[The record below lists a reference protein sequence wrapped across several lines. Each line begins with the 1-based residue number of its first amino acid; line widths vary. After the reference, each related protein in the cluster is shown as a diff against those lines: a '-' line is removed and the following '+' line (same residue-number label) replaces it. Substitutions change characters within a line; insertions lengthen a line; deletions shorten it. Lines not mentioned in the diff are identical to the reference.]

1 MRALWNEDRLR
12 ENDMDTIQIE
22 GWEGRL
28 GQGLAPR
35 QLQATIYAALDMTA
49 KEIARCMGCSHY
61 TVKQQL
67 DDARFKLGNQRTT
80 RGLCLE
86 AMRRGIIAP
95 LMVALLI
102 GAGNVHQIQPVR
114 RPDAPRAQTVVR
126 IQRLEE
132 SQLAA

>member
-1 MRALWNEDRLR
+1 
-12 ENDMDTIQIE
+12 MDTIQID
-22 GWEGRL
+22 GWLGHT

-35 QLQATIYAALDMTA
+35 QLEATLWACAEKTA
-49 KEIARCMGCSHY
+49 KEIARCMGCAPS
-61 TVKQQL
+61 TVVKQL
-67 DDARFKLGNQRTT
+67 DAAKFKMGTRTT

-95 LMVALLI
+95 LALALLI

-132 SQLAA
+132 SQLSA

>member
-28 GQGLAPR
+28 GRGLAPR

-49 KEIARCMGCSHY
+49 KEIARRMDCSYY

-67 DDARFKLGNQRTT
+67 DDARLKLGNQRTT

-86 AMRRGIIAP
+86 AMKRGIIAP
-95 LMVALLI
+95 LMVALLV
-102 GAGNVHQIQPVR
+102 GGEHSQIRPVR
-114 RPDAPRAQTVVR
+114 RPEAPRSQVMVR
-126 IQRLEE
+126 AKRVEE
-132 SQLAA
+132 AGMLA

>member
-1 MRALWNEDRLR
+1 
-12 ENDMDTIQIE
+12 MDTIQVD
-22 GWEGRL
+22 GWLGRL

-35 QLQATIYAALDMTA
+35 QLEATLWACADKTA
-49 KEIARCMGCSHY
+49 KEIARCMGCAPA
-61 TVKQQL
+61 TVVKQL

-95 LMVALLI
+95 LVLALLV
-102 GAGNVHQIQPVR
+102 GAEHNTQARPIR
-114 RPDAPRAQTVVR
+114 RPEAPRSQAVAR

-132 SQLAA
+132 AQLAA

>member
-1 MRALWNEDRLR
+1 MNTEFR
-12 ENDMDTIQIE
+12 ENDMDTIQID
-22 GWEGRL
+22 GWQGRL
-28 GQGLAPR
+28 GEGLAPR
-35 QLQATIYAALDMTA
+35 QLLAVLWAATDKTA
-49 KEIARCMGCSHY
+49 KEIARLMDCSHY

-95 LMVALLI
+95 LVLALLV
-102 GAGNVHQIQPVR
+102 GAEHNQVRPIR
-114 RPDAPRAQTVVR
+114 RPEALRSQTVAR

-132 SQLAA
+132 AGLTA

>member
-1 MRALWNEDRLR
+1 ME
-12 ENDMDTIQIE
+12 TIEIN
-22 GWEGRL
+22 GWQGRL

-35 QLQATIYAALDMTA
+35 QLEATLWAAADKTA
-49 KEIARCMGCSHY
+49 KEIARLMGCAPS

-67 DDARFKLGNQRTT
+67 DDARFKLGMQRTT

-95 LMVALLI
+95 LMLALLI

-126 IQRLEE
+126 IQRLDEAG
-132 SQLAA
+132 LTA

>member
-1 MRALWNEDRLR
+1 
-12 ENDMDTIQIE
+12 MDTIQID
-22 GWEGRL
+22 GWQGRL
-28 GQGLAPR
+28 GEGLAPR
-35 QLQATIYAALDMTA
+35 QLLAVLWAATDKTA
-49 KEIARCMGCSHY
+49 KEIARLMDCSHY

-95 LMVALLI
+95 LVLALLVC
-102 GAGNVHQIQPVR
+102 GGHSTHMQPIR
-114 RPDAPRAQTVVR
+114 RPDAPRVQTAMR

-132 SQLAA
+132 AGMAA